1 MTMRKIKIQ
10 DEEKFYSIEK
20 RKELAKKYNLDEQM
34 VINMSREQFMAFV
47 VGAVEGE
54 RTGAMKALKDLKDDV
69 KKDYKLKIF
78 AVEALID
85 KALKEDT
92 AGELDTNLLDD
103 IVRVL
108 KGEAQAE
115 DTDIEEEGE
124 DDKEK

>member
-69 KKDYKLKIF
+69 EKGYKLKIF

-108 KGEAQAE
+108 K
-115 DTDIEEEGE
+115 DEEPQE
-124 DDKEK
+124 